1 LPRRFD
7 FTTINVVK
15 SNHLNLKQLLS
26 FCPSLVRIS
35 LPVQGTLDG
44 DVTGIFFDHRKVT
57 PGSVFVA
64 IRGAQTDGH
73 KFLLQAIQSGPS
85 AVVVEAENS
94 EKALAILTREGAP
107 LDKTVLVFASS
118 TRLALAELATAFQ
131 GFPSKGLFTAAVTGT
146 NGKTTSTYMIE
157 HVLNAGGL
165 PTGVVGTIDHHL
177 GARVWPTSM
186 TTPDPVELQLRL
198 AEFQQ
203 NGAKAVSL
211 EASSHALDQRRL
223 DCVDFDFAV
232 FTNLTR
238 DHLDY
243 HQAMDEYFMAKHRL
257 FSELLAGS
265 SKPNRV
271 ALFNAM
277 DPWAMRSFELLSKS
291 TDERLLSVKCLTF
304 GDLGVAPKS
313 DYRYQILTQGFDGVS
328 FALHYNGGDVQ
339 IKIPMPGLHNVQ
351 NAVGAFVAGI
361 SAGLTPA
368 AVSDALSR
376 LRGVPGRL
384 ERVPNSRGI
393 HIFVD
398 YAHTDDALK
407 AILAMLGTVR
417 AQAKSATSQRDT
429 AVRLVT
435 VFGCGGD
442 RDRGK
447 RPLMM
452 RAVLD
457 GSDAVVLTSDNPRS
471 EDPEQILDDAMA
483 AVQVNEHSKVRR
495 YVDRRIAIEKALESA
510 AIGDVVLIAG
520 KGHEMTQEIGGVKSP
535 FSDVQAVREFLEGKT
550 NV

>member
-1 LPRRFD
+1 M
-7 FTTINVVK
+7 K
-15 SNHLNLKQLLS
+15 STHLNLQQLLS
-26 FCPSLVRIS
+26 ICPSLVRIPAAVS
-35 LPVQGTLDG
+35 AGILAGGPVKLAA

-73 KFLLQAIQSGPS
+73 KFLSQAIQAGAA

-94 EKALAILTREGAP
+94 EKAIAVLNREGASSQQ
-107 LDKTVLVFASS
+107 TTLVYASS
-118 TRLALAELATAFQ
+118 TRLALAELAAAFQ
-131 GFPSKGLFTAAVTGT
+131 GFPSRQLYTAAVTGT

-157 HVLNAGGL
+157 HVLSAGGL
-165 PTGVVGTIDHHL
+165 ATGVVGTIDHHL

-198 AEFQQ
+198 AEFAQ

-277 DPWAMRSFELLSKS
+277 DPWAMRSFDLILKSNDARLSK
-291 TDERLLSVKCLTF
+291 VKCLTF

-313 DYRYQILTQGFDGVS
+313 DFRYQILSQGFDGVK
-328 FALHYNGGDVQ
+328 FALYFQ
-339 IKIPMPGLHNVQ
+339 RESFEIKISMPGLHNVQ
-351 NAVGAFVAGI
+351 NAVGAFVAGV
-361 SAGLTPA
+361 SAGLAPTTVA
-368 AVSDALSR
+368 EALCL

-384 ERVPNSRGI
+384 ERVTNTRGI

-398 YAHTDDALK
+398 YAHTDDALR

-417 AQAKSATSQRDT
+417 SQAQAASSKQDAG
-429 AVRLVT
+429 AKILT

-452 RAVLD
+452 RVVLD
-457 GSDAVVLTSDNPRS
+457 GSDSVVLTSDNPRR

-483 AVQVNEHSKVRR
+483 AVQVNEHIKVRR

-510 AIGDVVLIAG
+510 TPGDVVLITG
-520 KGHEMTQEIGGVKSP
+520 KGHEMTQEIGENKHP
-535 FSDVQAVREFLEGKT
+535 FSDVQVVREFLEGKA

>member
-1 LPRRFD
+1 M
-7 FTTINVVK
+7 
-15 SNHLNLKQLLS
+15 SS
-26 FCPSLVRIS
+26 EPS
-35 LPVQGTLDG
+35 TLDG

-57 PGSVFVA
+57 SGSVFVA

-73 KFLLQAIQSGPS
+73 KFLLKAIQAGAS
-85 AVVVEAENS
+85 AVVVEAESS
-94 EKALAILTREGAP
+94 EKAVAVLKREGVP
-107 LDKTVLVFASS
+107 LDKTALVFANS
-118 TRLALAELATAFQ
+118 TRLALAELAAAFQ
-131 GFPSKGLFTAAVTGT
+131 GFPSRQLFTAAVTGT

-165 PTGVVGTIDHHL
+165 PTGVIGTIDHHL
-177 GARVWPTSM
+177 GSRVWPTSM
-186 TTPDPVELQLRL
+186 TTPDPVEFQLRL
-198 AEFQQ
+198 SEFQQ
-203 NGAKAVSL
+203 NGARAVSL

-257 FSELLAGS
+257 FSELLAS
-265 SKPNRV
+265 SAKPNRV

-277 DPWAMRSFELLSKS
+277 DPWAMRSYDMLSKS
-291 TDERLLSVKCLTF
+291 NDPRLATVKCLTF

-313 DYRYQILTQGFDGVS
+313 DFRYQILSQGFDGVK
-328 FALHYNGGDVQ
+328 FALYSQSDSFE
-339 IKIPMPGLHNVQ
+339 IKISMPGLHNVQ

-361 SAGLTPA
+361 SAGLSPKTVA
-368 AVSDALSR
+368 EALCQ

-384 ERVPNSRGI
+384 ERVSNTRGL

-398 YAHTDDALK
+398 YAHTDDALR

-417 AQAKSATSQRDT
+417 SQARSNSSKQDAE
-429 AVRLVT
+429 AKILT

-457 GSDAVVLTSDNPRS
+457 GSDSVVLTSDNPRR

-495 YVDRRIAIEKALESA
+495 YVDRRIAIEKAIESA
-510 AIGDVVLIAG
+510 APGDVVLIAG
-520 KGHEMTQEIGGVKSP
+520 KGHEMTQEIAEIKHP
-535 FSDVQAVREFLEGKT
+535 FSDVQVVRDFLEGKA

>member
-1 LPRRFD
+1 M
-7 FTTINVVK
+7 
-15 SNHLNLKQLLS
+15 
-26 FCPSLVRIS
+26 RIP
-35 LPVQGTLDG
+35 PVNSAEPPTLDG
-44 DVTGIFFDHRKVT
+44 DVTGLFFDHRKVT

-73 KFLLQAIQSGPS
+73 KFLSQAIQAGAA
-85 AVVVEAENS
+85 AVVVEAESS
-94 EKALAILTREGAP
+94 EKAIAVLMREGAP
-107 LDKTVLVFASS
+107 SDKTTVVFASS
-118 TRLALAELATAFQ
+118 TRLALAELASAFQ
-131 GFPSKGLFTAAVTGT
+131 GFPSRQLFTAAVTGT

-165 PTGVVGTIDHHL
+165 PTGVIGTIDHHL
-177 GARVWPTSM
+177 GTRVWPTSM
-186 TTPDPVELQLRL
+186 TTPDPVEFQLRL

-257 FSELLAGS
+257 FSELLAS
-265 SKPNRV
+265 SAKPNRV

-277 DPWAMRSFELLSKS
+277 DPWAMRSHEMLSKS
-291 TDERLLSVKCLTF
+291 NDPRLATVKCLTF
-304 GDLGVAPKS
+304 GDLGVARKS
-313 DYRYQILTQGFDGVS
+313 DFRYQILSQGFDGVK
-328 FALHYNGGDVQ
+328 FALYSQSDSFE
-339 IKIPMPGLHNVQ
+339 IKVSMPGLHNVQ

-361 SAGLTPA
+361 SAGLSPK
-368 AVSDALSR
+368 AVAEALCQ

-384 ERVPNSRGI
+384 ERVPNTRGI

-398 YAHTDDALK
+398 YAHTDDALR
-407 AILAMLGTVR
+407 AILAMLG
-417 AQAKSATSQRDT
+417 
-429 AVRLVT
+429 AVRSQVRSQARSTSSAQDAGAKILT

-457 GSDAVVLTSDNPRS
+457 GSDSVVLTSDNPRR

-495 YVDRRIAIEKALESA
+495 YVDRRIAIEKAIESA
-510 AIGDVVLIAG
+510 APGDVVLIAG
-520 KGHEMTQEIGGVKSP
+520 KGHEMTQEIAEIKHP
-535 FSDVQAVREFLEGKT
+535 FSDVQVVRDFLEGKA
-550 NV
+550 NG